1 MASEEE
7 TPQDNT
13 FHLHEHDSVMKRPF
27 VVGVL
32 FESDEWSDHKLG
44 AEISSALKTTLPNI
58 THDVRL
64 INMQQENSIDAAL
77 KCDVLVSR
85 VFGKRAQSRT

>member
-7 TPQDNT
+7 MQQDNAIQ
-13 FHLHEHDSVMKRPF
+13 LHDHNSVMKEPL

-44 AEISSALKTTLPNI
+44 TEISSALKVTLPGI

-64 INMQQENSIDAAL
+64 INKQQANCIDAAL
-77 KCDVLVSR
+77 K
-85 VFGKRAQSRT
+85 